1 MIFPFSGIPADPLMR
16 HILFCTLVLCLGIP
30 VFGAAGEQP
39 PATPVQPPAAG
50 IPAPIQGDERSL
62 LMRETK
68 QYVAE
73 LTEER
78 NRLRSTNE
86 TLGTRQG
93 LLIGYGVV
101 MTLLAA
107 WLMMRVLT
115 KPVVAARSEEPD
127 TDAFPAGG
135 TTATL
140 RKNATITIRNGATQ
154 QAEMTDQVQTRHA
167 FARSET
173 TAQHRR
179 PITNSI
185 VRSQMTTMPS
195 NPPAG
200 TVSEA
205 EPTRPAAPTPAL
217 VPNRSRATATHQRV
231 TVRVEQASDRLAPV
245 DVAVKPG
252 TAPVHRS
259 SGRTTET

>member
-1 MIFPFSGIPADPLMR
+1 M
-16 HILFCTLVLCLGIP
+16 
-30 VFGAAGEQP
+30 
-39 PATPVQPPAAG
+39 
-50 IPAPIQGDERSL
+50 

-68 QYVAE
+68 QYVAD

-78 NRLRSTNE
+78 NRLRSANE

-107 WLMMRVLT
+107 WLMMRVLA
-115 KPVVAARSEEPD
+115 KPTVAARSEEPD
-127 TDAFPAGG
+127 TDAFPVGG
-135 TTATL
+135 TTATV

-154 QAEMTDQVQTRHA
+154 QAEMTDQVQTRRA

-173 TAQHRR
+173 TTQHRR
-179 PITNSI
+179 PITSSI
-185 VRSQMTTMPS
+185 VRSQTTTTPS
-195 NPPAG
+195 APPVGAA
-200 TVSEA
+200 SEA
-205 EPTRPAAPTPAL
+205 EPERPAAPTPTL
-217 VPNRSRATATHQRV
+217 VPNRSRTTATHQRA

-245 DVAVKPG
+245 DVTVKPG

-259 SGRTTET
+259 